1 MARATGRD
9 DDESIDDAPRR
20 PEMNS
25 LIAALPWP
33 RAARAHT
40 PMQPLAITL
49 AEMALVP
56 MEPPAATAAA
66 PEDFSRCGWLDSSL
80 DLADGL
86 DVIEYV
92 DQLPDDLAIEG
103 LVWPG
108 DQA

>member
-1 MARATGRD
+1 
-9 DDESIDDAPRR
+9 
-20 PEMNS
+20 MNG
-25 LIAALPWP
+25 LITALPWT
-33 RAARAHT
+33 RAARPHCLT
-40 PMQPLAITL
+40 QPLAVTL
-49 AEMALVP
+49 AELTLVP
-56 MEPPAATAAA
+56 IAPPAATATA

-86 DVIEYV
+86 DVIEHV